1 MNTSP
6 ESAQPTNDIPPEE
19 DFSGGCILVVD
30 DVPTNVR
37 VLAGILKIAGYDT
50 LTASNGPEALE
61 LLEAATPDVVLLDV
75 MMPDMDGFEVCRRIR
90 SDPAKAFLPVV
101 MVTALH
107 ETGDRIKALECGA
120 DDFLTKPVDDV
131 EVLAR
136 VKSLVRVKRQRDA
149 LKQAYL
155 DLQSLE
161 SLRDSLTMMLVHDLR
176 TPLTTIL
183 GPMEMLQTG
192 QFGALESLQ
201 KEIIAMSLR
210 SGYRLLGLVNELLD
224 VSKMESGEM
233 SLHRSQVDVSNV
245 VHEAVELVAKV
256 NTNDMSRIQYEF
268 EDDLPE
274 IYADEDL
281 LRRVLVNLIAN
292 AMKFTR
298 NEGTVTVCAAQ
309 TQDDSGTNDS
319 TSKTKK
325 AAVVISVSDEGEGIP
340 PEDRERIFE
349 KFGQVESRRAGR
361 KMSTGLGLTFC
372 KLAVEAHGGRI
383 WVDSEIGKG
392 STFHFT
398 IPLN

>member
-6 ESAQPTNDIPPEE
+6 ESTEPNHNTPTED

-50 LTASNGPEALE
+50 LSASSGPEALE
-61 LLEAATPDVVLLDV
+61 LLQSQTPDVVLLDV
-75 MMPDMDGFEVCRRIR
+75 MMPGMDGFEVCRHIR
-90 SDPAKAFLPVV
+90 SDPARAFLPVV

-149 LKQAYL
+149 LTQAYL

-183 GPMEMLQTG
+183 GPLEMLQTG
-192 QFGALESLQ
+192 QFGGLEEVQ
-201 KEIIAMSLR
+201 KEIVAMSLR

-233 SLHRSQVDVSNV
+233 TLHRSEVKVPDVV
-245 VHEAVELVAKV
+245 QDAVELVAKV
-256 NTNDMSRIQYEF
+256 NTNDMSRIQYGF
-268 EDDLPE
+268 EDDLPP
-274 IYADEDL
+274 ISADEDL
-281 LRRVLVNLIAN
+281 LRRVLVNLVAN

-298 NEGTVTVCAAQ
+298 SDGTVTVSAARAG
-309 TQDDSGTNDS
+309 TSDADSGT
-319 TSKTKK
+319 
-325 AAVVISVSDEGEGIP
+325 VIISVSDEGEGIP

-383 WVDSEIGKG
+383 WVESEMGKG
-392 STFHFT
+392 STFHCT
-398 IPLN
+398 IPQS

>member
-1 MNTSP
+1 M
-6 ESAQPTNDIPPEE
+6 
-19 DFSGGCILVVD
+19 
-30 DVPTNVR
+30 
-37 VLAGILKIAGYDT
+37 
-50 LTASNGPEALE
+50 ASS
-61 LLEAATPDVVLLDV
+61 TPDVVLLDV
-75 MMPDMDGFEVCRRIR
+75 MMPGMDGFEVCRQIR
-90 SDPAKAFLPVV
+90 SDPSKAFVPVV

-161 SLRDSLTMMLVHDLR
+161 SLRDSLVMMMVHDLR

-183 GPMEMLQTG
+183 GPLEMLQTG
-192 QFGALESLQ
+192 QFGTLESLQ
-201 KEIIAMSLR
+201 KEIIGMSLR

-233 SLHRSQVDVSNV
+233 LLHRSEVDVSNV
-245 VHEAVELVAKV
+245 VHEAVELVAKI

-268 EDDLPE
+268 ADDLPTVS
-274 IYADEDL
+274 ADEDL
-281 LRRVLVNLIAN
+281 LRRILVNLVAN

-298 NEGTVTVCAAQ
+298 GEGTVTVCAKRS
-309 TQDDSGTNDS
+309 DDASPTENG
-319 TSKTKK
+319 
-325 AAVVISVSDEGEGIP
+325 AVVLSVSDAGEGIP

-372 KLAVEAHGGRI
+372 KLAVEAHGGHI
-383 WVDSEIGKG
+383 WVESEIGKG

-398 IPLN
+398 IPLS

>member
-1 MNTSP
+1 
-6 ESAQPTNDIPPEE
+6 
-19 DFSGGCILVVD
+19 
-30 DVPTNVR
+30 
-37 VLAGILKIAGYDT
+37 
-50 LTASNGPEALE
+50 
-61 LLEAATPDVVLLDV
+61 
-75 MMPDMDGFEVCRRIR
+75 MMPGMDGFEVCRRIR
-90 SDPAKAFLPVV
+90 SDHSKAFIPVV

-149 LKQAYL
+149 LNQAYL
-155 DLQSLE
+155 DLKSLE

-192 QFGALESLQ
+192 QFGGLEDVQ
-201 KEIIAMSLR
+201 REIIAMSLR

-233 SLHRSQVDVSNV
+233 SLHRSTVEVERV
-245 VHEAVELVAKV
+245 VHEAVELVAKI
-256 NTNDMSRIQYEF
+256 NTNDMSRIQYEIA
-268 EDDLPE
+268 DDLPPVS
-274 IYADEDL
+274 ADEDL
-281 LRRVLVNLIAN
+281 LRRVMVNLVAN

-298 NEGTVTVCAAQ
+298 SEGTVVVCAENADASH
-309 TQDDSGTNDS
+309 TDSGTII
-319 TSKTKK
+319 
-325 AAVVISVSDEGEGIP
+325 VSVSDEGEGIP
-340 PEDRERIFE
+340 TEDRERIFE

-392 STFHFT
+392 STFRFT
-398 IPLN
+398 IPLS

>member
-6 ESAQPTNDIPPEE
+6 ESIEPTHNTPTED

-37 VLAGILKIAGYDT
+37 VLAGILKIAGYDA
-50 LTASNGPEALE
+50 LSASSGPEALD
-61 LLEAATPDVVLLDV
+61 LLQSHAPDVVLLDV
-75 MMPDMDGFEVCRRIR
+75 MMPGMDGFEVCRRIR

-149 LKQAYL
+149 LTQAYL

-183 GPMEMLQTG
+183 GPLEMLQTG
-192 QFGALESLQ
+192 QFGGLEEVQ
-201 KEIIAMSLR
+201 KEIVAMSLR

-233 SLHRSQVDVSNV
+233 TLHRSEVKVPDVV
-245 VHEAVELVAKV
+245 QEAVELVAKV
-256 NTNDMSRIQYEF
+256 NTNDMSRIQF
-268 EDDLPE
+268 GLEDDLPP
-274 IYADEDL
+274 ILADEDL
-281 LRRVLVNLIAN
+281 LRRVLVNLVAN

-298 NEGTVTVCAAQ
+298 SDGTVTVSAARADASD
-309 TQDDSGTNDS
+309 TDSGT
-319 TSKTKK
+319 
-325 AAVVISVSDEGEGIP
+325 VIISVSDEGEGIP

-383 WVDSEIGKG
+383 WVESEIGKG
-392 STFHFT
+392 STFHCT
-398 IPLN
+398 IPQS